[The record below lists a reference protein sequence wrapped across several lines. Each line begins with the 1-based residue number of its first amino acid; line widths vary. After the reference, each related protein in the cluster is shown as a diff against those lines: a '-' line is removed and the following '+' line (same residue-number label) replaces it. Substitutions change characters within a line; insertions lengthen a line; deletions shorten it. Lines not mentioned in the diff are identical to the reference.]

1 MYEVEIRHLE
11 WIDIDEEVL
20 ENWKDAI
27 EFVGGSLMRSPTWRA
42 SCRCLTGCPPW
53 DIPKVVSFG

>member
-1 MYEVEIRHLE
+1 MYEVAIRHLE
-11 WIDIDEEVL
+11 WTDIDEEVL

-27 EFVGGSLMRSPTWRA
+27 EFAGGSTMRAPTWRA
-42 SCRCLTGCPPW
+42 SCRCFTGCPPR